1 MNYYYEELS
10 SGLTFTNEL
19 YFVDDEAYFLDSL
32 DDEALAQIGIKRVS
46 VEQNLEQ
53 NSPQISYTM
62 PKEQTKQSLD
72 YDISSMQKTYI
83 FMLEQEAKLY
93 LLSQNEDL
101 SPSFKACAK
110 ALNKEDLKAFANE
123 ILKEAK
129 SLRAYLAYYFKG
141 LVGLKS
147 ELESLDDE
155 EAFKRYES
163 LSALSVENE
172 EVKSFA
178 KELKEG
184 DFNADEIKQKLLSLL
199 TSLKAELKTE
209 CEKAKESLK
218 SEIKLDFLEE
228 LESLKEDF
236 KSEIKEDLKAE
247 LQDYKPPSTENE
259 GGLSPDETLQDETA
273 SKDENLSPDENLA
286 NEDTQNSQDE
296 SGQNSTS
303 ANTAYVKKIKITANR
318 KDIAT
323 SYTAFGFR
331 HLFPLLED
339 GKEAYVYSRTDL
351 RYKDLDDVAISITK
365 QDILNY
371 PTSMWLLANVL
382 TYPENDN
389 ASSFLSAV
397 TNANQNYDFEFSFEK
412 AVKLKGVMVSPFTWM
427 SNRDFC
433 PYIKISLYG
442 ENEVLLASAEY
453 EFSKATEANKIRLGL
468 GVNGEDLSYAS
479 GL

>member
-110 ALNKEDLKAFANE
+110 ALNKEDLKAFASE

-163 LSALSVENE
+163 LSALSVEND

-228 LESLKEDF
+228 LESLKED
-236 KSEIKEDLKAE
+236 LKAE

-259 GGLSPDETLQDETA
+259 GNLSPDETLQDETA

-318 KDIAT
+318 KGIAT

-389 ASSFLSAV
+389 DSSFLSAV
-397 TNANQNYDFEFSFEK
+397 TNANQNYDFEFSFERP
-412 AVKLKGVMVSPFTWM
+412 VKLKGVMVSPFTWM
-427 SNRDFC
+427 SDRDFC

-442 ENEVLLASAEY
+442 ENELLLASAEY

>member
-93 LLSQNEDL
+93 LLSQNEAFC
-101 SPSFKACAK
+101 PSFKACAK
-110 ALNKEDLKAFANE
+110 ALNKEDLKAFASE

-141 LVGLKS
+141 LIALKS

-259 GGLSPDETLQDETA
+259 GS
-273 SKDENLSPDENLA
+273 LSPDENLA

-296 SGQNSTS
+296 SGQNSAS

-318 KDIAT
+318 KGIAT

-339 GKEAYVYSRTDL
+339 GKEAYVYSGTDL

-453 EFSKATEANKIRLGL
+453 EFASANEANKIRLGL
-468 GVNGEDLSYAS
+468 GVNGEDLSYAP

>member
-1 MNYYYEELS
+1 MNYYYEELA
-10 SGLTFTNEL
+10 SGLSFTNEL
-19 YFVDDEAYFLDSL
+19 YFVNDEAYFLDSL
-32 DDEALAQIGIKRVS
+32 DDEALAEIGIKRVS

-53 NSPQISYTM
+53 NSQQIEFSM
-62 PKEQTKQSLD
+62 PKESTKQNLD
-72 YDISSMQKTYI
+72 YDISSMQTTYI

-93 LLSQNEDL
+93 LLSQNEAFC
-101 SPSFKACAK
+101 PSFKACAK
-110 ALNKEDLKAFANE
+110 ALNKEDLKAFASE
-123 ILKEAK
+123 ILNEAK
-129 SLRAYLAYYFKG
+129 SLRAYLAYYFKS

-163 LSALSVENE
+163 LSALSLENE

-178 KELKEG
+178 KELKEA

-209 CEKAKESLK
+209 CEKAKEDLK

-228 LESLKEDF
+228 LEVLKEDF

-247 LQDYKPPSTENE
+247 LQDYKPPSTESE
-259 GGLSPDETLQDETA
+259 GGNLASDENLQDETA
-273 SKDENLSPDENLA
+273 SKDENLS
-286 NEDTQNSQDE
+286 TDE
-296 SGQNSTS
+296 SEQNSTS
-303 ANTAYVKKIKITANR
+303 EDLEHQQSTSSNTAYVKKIKITANR
-318 KDIAT
+318 KGIAT

-397 TNANQNYDFEFSFEK
+397 TNANQNYDFEFSFERP
-412 AVKLKGVMVSPFTWM
+412 VKLKGVMVSPFTWM

-453 EFSKATEANKIRLGL
+453 EFASANEANKIRLGL
-468 GVNGEDLSYAS
+468 GVNGEDLSYAP

>member
-110 ALNKEDLKAFANE
+110 ALNKEDLKAFASE

-163 LSALSVENE
+163 LSALSVEND

-259 GGLSPDETLQDETA
+259 GS
-273 SKDENLSPDENLA
+273 LSPDENLA
-286 NEDTQNSQDE
+286 NEGTQNSQDE

-382 TYPENDN
+382 TYPEEDN

-442 ENEVLLASAEY
+442 ENELLLASAEY

>member
-110 ALNKEDLKAFANE
+110 ALNKEDLKAFASE

-259 GGLSPDETLQDETA
+259 GS
-273 SKDENLSPDENLA
+273 LSPDENLA
-286 NEDTQNSQDE
+286 NEGTQNSQDE

-382 TYPENDN
+382 TYPEEDN

-442 ENEVLLASAEY
+442 ENELLLASAEY

>member
-62 PKEQTKQSLD
+62 SKEQTKQSLD

-101 SPSFKACAK
+101 SSSFKACAK

-247 LQDYKPPSTENE
+247 LQDYKPPST
-259 GGLSPDETLQDETA
+259 DETLQDETA

-382 TYPENDN
+382 TSPENDN

-397 TNANQNYDFEFSFEK
+397 TKPNQNYDFEFSFERP
-412 AVKLKGVMVSPFTWM
+412 VKLKGVMVSPFTWM
-427 SNRDFC
+427 SSRDFC

-442 ENEVLLASAEY
+442 ENELLLASAEY
-453 EFSKATEANKIRLGL
+453 EFSEATQANKIRLGL

>member
-10 SGLTFTNEL
+10 SGLTFTNEI

-53 NSPQISYTM
+53 NSPQISYTT
-62 PKEQTKQSLD
+62 PKEQTKQNLD

-110 ALNKEDLKAFANE
+110 ALNKEDLKAFASE

-259 GGLSPDETLQDETA
+259 GS
-273 SKDENLSPDENLA
+273 LSPDENLA

-382 TYPENDN
+382 TYPEEDS

-397 TNANQNYDFEFSFEK
+397 TNPNQNYDFEFSFERP
-412 AVKLKGVMVSPFTWM
+412 VKLKGVMVSPFTWM

-442 ENEVLLASAEY
+442 ENELLLASAEY
-453 EFSKATEANKIRLGL
+453 EFSKATQANKIRLGL

>member
-110 ALNKEDLKAFANE
+110 ALNKEDLKAFASE

-218 SEIKLDFLEE
+218 SEIK
-228 LESLKEDF
+228 
-236 KSEIKEDLKAE
+236 EDLKAE
-247 LQDYKPPSTENE
+247 LQDYKPPSSENE
-259 GGLSPDETLQDETA
+259 GNLSPDETLQDETA

-397 TNANQNYDFEFSFEK
+397 TNANQNYDFEFSFERP
-412 AVKLKGVMVSPFTWM
+412 VKLKGVMVSPFTWM
-427 SNRDFC
+427 SDRDFC

-442 ENEVLLASAEY
+442 ENELLLASAEY
-453 EFSKATEANKIRLGL
+453 EFSKATQANKIRLGL

>member
-53 NSPQISYTM
+53 NSPQISYTT

-93 LLSQNEDL
+93 LLNQNEDL

-110 ALNKEDLKAFANE
+110 ALNKEDLKAFASE

-184 DFNADEIKQKLLSLL
+184 DFNANEIKQKLLSLL

-259 GGLSPDETLQDETA
+259 G
-273 SKDENLSPDENLA
+273 NLSPDENLA
-286 NEDTQNSQDE
+286 NENTQNSQDE
-296 SGQNSTS
+296 SGQNSTSEDLEQSTS

-397 TNANQNYDFEFSFEK
+397 TKPNQNYDFEFSFERP
-412 AVKLKGVMVSPFTWM
+412 VKLKGVMVSPFTWM
-427 SNRDFC
+427 SSRDFC

-442 ENEVLLASAEY
+442 ENELLLASAEY
-453 EFSKATEANKIRLGL
+453 EFSKATQANKIRLGL

>member
-53 NSPQISYTM
+53 NSQQIESSM
-62 PKEQTKQSLD
+62 PKESTKQNLD

-93 LLSQNEDL
+93 LLSQNEAFC
-101 SPSFKACAK
+101 PSFKACAK
-110 ALNKEDLKAFANE
+110 ALNKEDLKAFASE

-178 KELKEG
+178 KELKEA
-184 DFNADEIKQKLLSLL
+184 DFNAEVQSSNLL
-199 TSLKAELKTE
+199 TNLKEELKTE
-209 CEKAKESLK
+209 LKKAKESLK

-228 LESLKEDF
+228 LEVLKEDF
-236 KSEIKEDLKAE
+236 KDEIKEDLKAE
-247 LQDYKPPSTENE
+247 LQDYKPPST
-259 GGLSPDETLQDETA
+259 DETLQDETA

-303 ANTAYVKKIKITANR
+303 EDLEQSTSANTAYVKKIKITANR
-318 KDIAT
+318 KGIAT

-339 GKEAYVYSRTDL
+339 GKEAYVYSGTDL

-453 EFSKATEANKIRLGL
+453 EFASANEANKIRLGL
-468 GVNGEDLSYAS
+468 GVNGEDLSYAP

>member
-10 SGLTFTNEL
+10 SGLTFTNEI

-53 NSPQISYTM
+53 NSPQISYTT

-93 LLSQNEDL
+93 LLNQNEDL

-110 ALNKEDLKAFANE
+110 ALNKEDLKAFASE

-184 DFNADEIKQKLLSLL
+184 DFNANEIKQKLLSLL

-259 GGLSPDETLQDETA
+259 G
-273 SKDENLSPDENLA
+273 NLSPDENLA
-286 NEDTQNSQDE
+286 NENTQNSQDE
-296 SGQNSTS
+296 SGQNSTSEDLEQSTS

-397 TNANQNYDFEFSFEK
+397 TKPNQNYDFEFSFERP
-412 AVKLKGVMVSPFTWM
+412 VKLKGVMVSPFTWM
-427 SNRDFC
+427 SSRDFC

-442 ENEVLLASAEY
+442 ENELLLASAEY
-453 EFSKATEANKIRLGL
+453 EFSKATQANKIRLGL